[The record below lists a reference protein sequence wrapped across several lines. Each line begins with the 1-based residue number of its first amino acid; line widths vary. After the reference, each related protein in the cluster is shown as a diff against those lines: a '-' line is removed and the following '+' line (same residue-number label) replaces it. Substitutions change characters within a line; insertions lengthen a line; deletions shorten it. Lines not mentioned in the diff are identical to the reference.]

1 MESQGIRRVVIAGGG
16 TAGWMAAAV
25 MSKTFGAQDLSI
37 TLVESPSIGTV
48 GVGEATIPPILT
60 LNRLLGLDEDELV
73 RRTGATF
80 KLGIEFRDWGG
91 LGERYIHPFGHYGA
105 NLRGVSFHQ
114 HWLLHGDAP
123 LGDYS
128 MTVAA
133 AREGR
138 FTRPSAD
145 PKHIHSRLS
154 YALHFDA
161 ALYAEFLREQAA
173 ARGVRHVQGR
183 IEHVEL
189 DDRGHVAA
197 LALDQ
202 DRRIEGDLFIDCT
215 GFRGLLIGEAL
226 GTAYDD
232 WSRWLP
238 MDRALAVPSQAV
250 TPRTPYTR
258 STAGKAGWRWRIPL
272 QHRTGNGHVYCS
284 AHLSDDEAAAQ
295 LLDGLD
301 SPASGDP
308 RPLRF
313 TTGRRQK
320 MWDRNVVAL
329 GLASGFLEPLESTSI
344 HLIQQGVVTLMSLFP
359 DRGFAQADIDEY
371 NRTMADEFEKVRD
384 FIILHYHQTRR
395 DDSDFWNDMR
405 TMEVPGSLRRRMDL
419 FASHGRVFIKPD
431 ELFTETSW
439 VTVMLGQGLRPRNA
453 DPVAAAMPKGEIAP
467 QLTRMRQLVQNGVEA
482 MPTHD
487 QFIAAHCAAEAA

>member
-1 MESQGIRRVVIAGGG
+1 M
-16 TAGWMAAAV
+16 
-25 MSKTFGAQDLSI
+25 
-37 TLVESPSIGTV
+37 
-48 GVGEATIPPILT
+48 
-60 LNRLLGLDEDELV
+60 
-73 RRTGATF
+73 
-80 KLGIEFRDWGG
+80 
-91 LGERYIHPFGHYGA
+91 
-105 NLRGVSFHQ
+105 
-114 HWLLHGDAP
+114 
-123 LGDYS
+123 
-128 MTVAA
+128 
-133 AREGR
+133 
-138 FTRPSAD
+138 
-145 PKHIHSRLS
+145 
-154 YALHFDA
+154 
-161 ALYAEFLREQAA
+161 
-173 ARGVRHVQGR
+173 
-183 IEHVEL
+183 
-189 DDRGHVAA
+189 
-197 LALDQ
+197 
-202 DRRIEGDLFIDCT
+202 
-215 GFRGLLIGEAL
+215 
-226 GTAYDD
+226 
-232 WSRWLP
+232 
-238 MDRALAVPSQAV
+238 
-250 TPRTPYTR
+250 
-258 STAGKAGWRWRIPL
+258 
-272 QHRTGNGHVYCS
+272 
-284 AHLSDDEAAAQ
+284 
-295 LLDGLD
+295 LDGLD

-467 QLTRMRQLVQNGVEA
+467 QLTRMRQLVQNLSLI
-482 MPTHD
+482 H
-487 QFIAAHCAAEAA
+487 I